1 MVRKIFYE
9 STVYTYI
16 DFHSKIFIL
25 SEIGFRAV
33 NKESQNTQI
42 LCKFSRRTCILYGFS
57 TKINSIGI
65 FDLSCYK
72 KY

>member
-42 LCKFSRRTCILYGFS
+42 FKKNMHTLWFLNRNQFHWNICYNI
-57 TKINSIGI
+57 II
-65 FDLSCYK
+65 FLL
-72 KY
+72 